1 MSYFTEKSEAMRTTS
16 SSSPNLPTCL
26 HLYSCSLSF
35 FLLQLVSSPA
45 PTYGQSICL
54 DLPVS
59 HPFLHPL
66 GFGTLTSSHFSLL
79 LIMYITKNK
88 NKNTSDFSSYHSI
101 SSFLFVAKTPLK
113 SCPCS
118 PFTSSPPILSLTYS
132 SQAYVLN
139 TPLKSLLSR
148 SPLTVSCA
156 IQESIPSPHC
166 TWSLSSIEFS
176 SSFLLEILASLGFQ
190 IIALSWIS
198 SHLTVP
204 SVPVSFIYFS
214 SSLFLK
220 VAIPPRSVFRVHP
233 FSWAPDSYIQLFTWR
248 LHLHV

>member
-1 MSYFTEKSEAMRTTS
+1 
-16 SSSPNLPTCL
+16 
-26 HLYSCSLSF
+26 
-35 FLLQLVSSPA
+35 
-45 PTYGQSICL
+45 
-54 DLPVS
+54 
-59 HPFLHPL
+59 
-66 GFGTLTSSHFSLL
+66 
-79 LIMYITKNK
+79 MYITKNK

-198 SHLTVP
+198 SHLTIP